1 MNNKLYKIQKV
12 LIFIPF
18 IGFINIFFCMHIY
31 YKFTVKYST
40 LIKTII
46 ESFILA
52 LPPCIIGAIL
62 LNNLELGI
70 MYDVV
75 NFLMIYFAI
84 MIVSAVCYHSQM
96 KILQKMNS
104 NENDKNK

>member
-1 MNNKLYKIQKV
+1 MDKKIYKIQKI

-46 ESFILA
+46 KAFIFA
-52 LPPCIIGAIL
+52 LPSCIIGSIL

-70 MYDVV
+70 IYNIV
-75 NFLMIYFAI
+75 NFLMIYTTI
-84 MIVSAVCYHSQM
+84 MIISAVCYHSQM
-96 KILQKMNS
+96 QVLSKIEKKES
-104 NENDKNK
+104 NKND